1 MCRLIGNGHQA
12 DDPLNGLRR
21 EGQMSI
27 FSFNGMN
34 TGGSVGGYTGVAA
47 SQNAGMLQKAGASSE
62 SPESVLKPGSVIS
75 GEIAEVNEDSV
86 KLKLSGDR
94 FINAR
99 LDTQVNV
106 EPGQSMSFQVTGE
119 ISQPELRP
127 LYANLT
133 ASAAAE
139 AALDQAG
146 LPATGPNINM
156 VNTMMEQGMPVNRE
170 ALRAMARLASLHPAQ
185 NPSTVVELTKL
196 GVPVTESNINQLENY
211 KSFEHQIIN
220 DAETMSEGM
229 GELLGEVSEELTG
242 EILSL
247 VSGESGEA
255 QELIDLLKAAFPGE
269 AAAEPEAGGALAD
282 GVPSQAAAGTEP
294 EIAGAG
300 KKLIIDGALADGEGF
315 DIATDGEKNPGTQA
329 EAGLKAQGESP
340 ARAQSDISAAG
351 QEVSVK
357 EGDRAF
363 ETVLKELS
371 ERLKEAGASQ
381 EEITL
386 LSENRL
392 PGDRLVNLT
401 AGLYEQLSSGQIK
414 YDPLKQTLE
423 KLFKTD
429 GFKDTAK
436 NELMKKLTLKP
447 GEVADKEKVE
457 ELYKRLNEQ
466 SEKAAEILRKAGK
479 ADTPAMQSAQS
490 LKENVRFMNDL
501 NQMMQYVQLPLKM
514 ARENTHGDL
523 YVYTKNKKQLGKDGK
538 VSALLHL
545 DMETLGPM
553 DVYVAMQTDTGRVNT
568 HFYLRDE
575 ETLDFIMANIDKL
588 DKRLSDKGYNMHTT
602 VTTRDI
608 KEDKGIVDAFLT
620 TAAGE
625 GTSNSRVSKYSF
637 DVRA

>member
-1 MCRLIGNGHQA
+1 
-12 DDPLNGLRR
+12 
-21 EGQMSI
+21 MSI

-119 ISQPELRP
+119 SGQPELRP

-255 QELIDLLKAAFPGE
+255 QELIDLLKAAFP
-269 AAAEPEAGGALAD
+269 
-282 GVPSQAAAGTEP
+282 VRTE
-294 EIAGAG
+294 
-300 KKLIIDGALADGEGF
+300 D
-315 DIATDGEKNPGTQA
+315 
-329 EAGLKAQGESP
+329 
-340 ARAQSDISAAG
+340 
-351 QEVSVK
+351 
-357 EGDRAF
+357 
-363 ETVLKELS
+363 
-371 ERLKEAGASQ
+371 
-381 EEITL
+381 
-386 LSENRL
+386 
-392 PGDRLVNLT
+392 
-401 AGLYEQLSSGQIK
+401 
-414 YDPLKQTLE
+414 
-423 KLFKTD
+423 
-429 GFKDTAK
+429 
-436 NELMKKLTLKP
+436 
-447 GEVADKEKVE
+447 
-457 ELYKRLNEQ
+457 
-466 SEKAAEILRKAGK
+466 
-479 ADTPAMQSAQS
+479 
-490 LKENVRFMNDL
+490 
-501 NQMMQYVQLPLKM
+501 
-514 ARENTHGDL
+514 
-523 YVYTKNKKQLGKDGK
+523 
-538 VSALLHL
+538 
-545 DMETLGPM
+545 
-553 DVYVAMQTDTGRVNT
+553 
-568 HFYLRDE
+568 
-575 ETLDFIMANIDKL
+575 
-588 DKRLSDKGYNMHTT
+588 
-602 VTTRDI
+602 
-608 KEDKGIVDAFLT
+608 
-620 TAAGE
+620 
-625 GTSNSRVSKYSF
+625 
-637 DVRA
+637 

>member
-47 SQNAGMLQKAGASSE
+47 SQNAGMLQKACASSE

-119 ISQPELRP
+119 SGQPELRP

-255 QELIDLLKAAFPGE
+255 QELIDVLKASFPGE

-282 GVPSQAAAGTEP
+282 GVFTGCGRD
-294 EIAGAG
+294 GAG
-300 KKLIIDGALADGEGF
+300 NCRS
-315 DIATDGEKNPGTQA
+315 GEKA
-329 EAGLKAQGESP
+329 
-340 ARAQSDISAAG
+340 
-351 QEVSVK
+351 
-357 EGDRAF
+357 
-363 ETVLKELS
+363 
-371 ERLKEAGASQ
+371 
-381 EEITL
+381 
-386 LSENRL
+386 
-392 PGDRLVNLT
+392 
-401 AGLYEQLSSGQIK
+401 Y
-414 YDPLKQTLE
+414 
-423 KLFKTD
+423 
-429 GFKDTAK
+429 
-436 NELMKKLTLKP
+436 
-447 GEVADKEKVE
+447 
-457 ELYKRLNEQ
+457 
-466 SEKAAEILRKAGK
+466 
-479 ADTPAMQSAQS
+479 
-490 LKENVRFMNDL
+490 
-501 NQMMQYVQLPLKM
+501 
-514 ARENTHGDL
+514 H
-523 YVYTKNKKQLGKDGK
+523 
-538 VSALLHL
+538 
-545 DMETLGPM
+545 
-553 DVYVAMQTDTGRVNT
+553 
-568 HFYLRDE
+568 
-575 ETLDFIMANIDKL
+575 
-588 DKRLSDKGYNMHTT
+588 
-602 VTTRDI
+602 
-608 KEDKGIVDAFLT
+608 
-620 TAAGE
+620 
-625 GTSNSRVSKYSF
+625 
-637 DVRA
+637 

>member
-1 MCRLIGNGHQA
+1 
-12 DDPLNGLRR
+12 
-21 EGQMSI
+21 MSV
-27 FSFNGMN
+27 FGFNGMN
-34 TGGSVGGYTGVAA
+34 TGGSVAGYAGVTVA
-47 SQNAGMLQKAGASSE
+47 QNAGTVQKAGASGE
-62 SPESVLKPGSVIS
+62 NTETELKPGQVIS
-75 GEIAEVNEDSV
+75 GEVAEVSEDSV

-99 LDTQVNV
+99 LDSGVNV

-119 ISQPELRP
+119 GSQFELRP

-133 ASAAAE
+133 SSAAAE

-170 ALRAMARLASLHPAQ
+170 ALRAMARLSSLHPTA

-211 KSFEHQIIN
+211 KNFEHQIIN

-247 VSGESGEA
+247 VSGESGEE
-255 QELIDLLKAAFPGE
+255 QELINAVKTAFPGE
-269 AAAEPEAGGALAD
+269 VMPEEAGEQAAE
-282 GVPSQAAAGTEP
+282 GVPSQAVAEAEP
-294 EIAGAG
+294 GMSGAG
-300 KKLIIDGALADGEGF
+300 KKLIIDDGIIGKEDPGT
-315 DIATDGEKNPGTQA
+315 AVSAEKNAGTQA
-329 EAGLKAQGESP
+329 EASVRPQGEAP
-340 ARAQSDISAAG
+340 VRAQTDMPVTG
-351 QEVSVK
+351 QEAAVK

-363 ETVLKELS
+363 ETALKELS
-371 ERLKEAGASQ
+371 ERLKEAGASK

-401 AGLYEQLSSGQIK
+401 SGLYEQLSSGQIK
-414 YDPLKQTLE
+414 YDPLKETLE

-429 GFKDTAK
+429 GFKDTVK

-457 ELYKRLNEQ
+457 ELYKRLDEQ
-466 SEKAAEILRKAGK
+466 SAKAAEILRKAGRV
-479 ADTPAMQSAQS
+479 DSPAMQSAQS

-514 ARENTHGDL
+514 AKENTHGDL
-523 YVYTKNKKQLGKDGK
+523 YVYTKNKRQLGKDGK

-602 VTTRDI
+602 VTTKDI